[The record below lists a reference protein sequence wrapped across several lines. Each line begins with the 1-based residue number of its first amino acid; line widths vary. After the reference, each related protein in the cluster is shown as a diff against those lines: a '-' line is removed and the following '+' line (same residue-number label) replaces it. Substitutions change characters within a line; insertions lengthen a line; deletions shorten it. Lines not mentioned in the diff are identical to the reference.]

1 MPCMSPV
8 IAKTAFYCS
17 NSSFSPKKI
26 TARLYMVS
34 PFGIWYMAFKK
45 VFILCLTVFVAT
57 DV

>member
-1 MPCMSPV
+1 MSPV
-8 IAKTAFYCS
+8 IAKTAFYSS